1 MDLSFDKKHIIK
13 GLRLFA
19 LLSLLGFAAIF
30 FFTTTG
36 ESLKALQSLRL
47 QFLLLALLL
56 VAMDFLMGGL
66 RIYVFFTKDILK
78 KISLLDCI
86 KANLANIFVAAV
98 TPSNTGGGPAQL
110 YVLNRRGVPLSGA
123 MSVGLI
129 NFFSSMFFFF
139 LGFLFVF
146 FFTNGGIFPKGLAY
160 LIRYSFL
167 AFSVV
172 SLLAVFLVVK
182 PESLGFLFKVF
193 SWITRAI
200 WRRDRKKQA
209 EISEKLKDQVVQ
221 LRFYLQHFF
230 RKEKLILSISF
241 LLTIV
246 IYFNKYVIAFVIL
259 KGLGLNVSFMQVMYL
274 QIIQFFIL
282 YFSPTPGASG
292 IAEVSSVS
300 LMSAIVPT
308 GYLPVFAVLWRF
320 FVTYVGVAC
329 GAWITLKDLNEHF
342 KEKQLESERVAQKAR
357 LAAP

>member
-13 GLRLFA
+13 GFRLFA

-47 QFLLLALLL
+47 QFLLLALVL

-139 LGFLFVF
+139 LGFLVVF

-230 RKEKLILSISF
+230 RKEKLILSVSF
-241 LLTIV
+241 LLTIA
-246 IYFNKYVIAFVIL
+246 IYFNKYLIAFVIL
-259 KGLGLNVSFMQVMYL
+259 KGLGLDVSFMQVMYL

-292 IAEVSSVS
+292 IAEISSVS

-320 FVTYVGVAC
+320 FVTYVGVTC

-342 KEKQLESERVAQKAR
+342 KEKQSELERVAEKAR

>member
-1 MDLSFDKKHIIK
+1 MDLIFDKKHILK
-13 GLRLFA
+13 GFRLFV
-19 LLSLLGFAAIF
+19 LLSLLGFATIF

-36 ESLKALQSLRL
+36 ESIRALQEFRAE
-47 QFLLLALLL
+47 FLLLAFLL
-56 VAMDFLMGGL
+56 VAVDFFLGGL
-66 RIYVFFTKDILK
+66 RIWVFFTKEILK
-78 KISLLDCI
+78 KVSLFDCI

-110 YVLNRRGVPLSGA
+110 YILNRRGVPLSGA
-123 MSVGLI
+123 ISVSVI

-139 LGFLFVF
+139 IGFLAVF

-167 AFSVV
+167 VFSLV
-172 SLLAVFLVVK
+172 SVMGVFLLIK
-182 PESLGFLFKVF
+182 PESLSFLFKIF
-193 SWITRAI
+193 TWIARII
-200 WRRDRKKQA
+200 WKKDEEKQKQV
-209 EISEKLKDQVVQ
+209 SEKFKDQVVQ

-230 RKEKLILSISF
+230 HKEKLILFISF
-241 LLTIV
+241 LLTIL
-246 IYFNKYVIAFVIL
+246 IYFNKYLIAYVIL
-259 KGLGLNVSFMQVMYL
+259 RGLGLNVDFMQVMYL

-300 LMSAIVPT
+300 LMSTIVPT

-320 FVTYVGVAC
+320 FTNYVGVTC
-329 GAWITLKDLNEHF
+329 GGWITLKDLNQHF
-342 KEKQLESERVAQKAR
+342 KEKQIELKKITEEAH

>member
-1 MDLSFDKKHIIK
+1 MDLSFDKRHIVR

-19 LLSLLGFAAIF
+19 LLSLVGFATIF

-36 ESLKALQSLRL
+36 ESLKALQSLRV
-47 QFLLLALLL
+47 QFLLLALVL
-56 VAMDFLMGGL
+56 VALDFFMGGL
-66 RIYVFFTKDILK
+66 RIYVFFTRDILK

-110 YVLNRRGVPLSGA
+110 YILTRRGVPLSGA

-129 NFFSSMFFFF
+129 NFFSSMSFFF
-139 LGFLFVF
+139 LGFLVVF
-146 FFTNGGIFPKGLAY
+146 LFTSGSVFPRGLAF

-167 AFSVV
+167 VFSVV
-172 SLLAVFLVVK
+172 SLLALFLVVK
-182 PESLGFLFKVF
+182 PESLGFLFRVF
-193 SWITRAI
+193 SWITRVI
-200 WRRDRKKQA
+200 WRKDRERRA
-209 EISEKLKDQVVQ
+209 EMAEKLKDQLVQ
-221 LRFYLQHFF
+221 FRYYLQHFF
-230 RKEKLILSISF
+230 RREKLIVCVSF
-241 LLTIV
+241 LVTV
-246 IYFNKYVIAFVIL
+246 AVYFNKYCIAYVVL
-259 KGLGLNVSFMQVMYL
+259 KGLGLDVSFTQVIYL

-300 LMSAIVPT
+300 LMSTLVPT

-320 FVTYVGVAC
+320 FVTYIGVTC
-329 GAWITLKDLNEHF
+329 GAFVTLKDLNQHF
-342 KEKQLESERVAQKAR
+342 KEKESALEKVAEQAR